1 MPEWPARGASGARH
15 TKAGLHF
22 PAKVRRRTQGRAD
35 IGDSADNAPMKWTL
49 TGAAALLIAGCSP
62 ALNWRTVPLPEA
74 DLTITLPCK
83 PDQATRT
90 VELAG
95 APVELSMVGCDA
107 DGATFAV
114 SHAALADPAQVGAAL
129 THWRAAML
137 ARLQRE
143 LLGQRGRQG
152 GRDSTHQRRQKVG
165 KSKRQKDDDGRPPWQ
180 HAAAAHRHG
189 SARPAKNW
197 SATSGRGLA
206 V

>member
-137 ARLQRE
+137 ARLGAGARE
-143 LLGQRGRQG
+143 PPLRRASEHPGRAKCVSTRSPP
-152 GRDSTHQRRQKVG
+152 GRVIC
-165 KSKRQKDDDGRPPWQ
+165 PP
-180 HAAAAHRHG
+180 
-189 SARPAKNW
+189 
-197 SATSGRGLA
+197 
-206 V
+206 

>member
-1 MPEWPARGASGARH
+1 MCRASSPYNPQ
-15 TKAGLHF
+15 AGLELRV
-22 PAKVRRRTQGRAD
+22 KVRPQTRRRASM
-35 IGDSADNAPMKWTL
+35 GDSADNAPMKWTL

-137 ARLQRE
+137 ARLGAGAE
-143 LLGQRGRQG
+143 AGAKDAPSAPRGPLPLPQSVRTVSPVS
-152 GRDSTHQRRQKVG
+152 STPLTLPTK
-165 KSKRQKDDDGRPPWQ
+165 
-180 HAAAAHRHG
+180 
-189 SARPAKNW
+189 
-197 SATSGRGLA
+197 
-206 V
+206 

>member
-1 MPEWPARGASGARH
+1 M
-15 TKAGLHF
+15 
-22 PAKVRRRTQGRAD
+22 
-35 IGDSADNAPMKWTL
+35 GDSADNAPMKWTL

-129 THWRAAML
+129 SHWRAAML
-137 ARLQRE
+137 ARLGAGAEAGAKDVPYAPRGTMPLPQSVRTMAQ
-143 LLGQRGRQG
+143 GQRP
-152 GRDSTHQRRQKVG
+152 D
-165 KSKRQKDDDGRPPWQ
+165 
-180 HAAAAHRHG
+180 G
-189 SARPAKNW
+189 SAVVAQAVWFARAAGPQVRLYHAVVYTAKPRPEVVDQFFA
-197 SATSGRGLA
+197 GLA
-206 V
+206 LP